1 MTKKKGIIAIIVV
14 ILILFQ
20 VHTIG
25 TRNQMKL
32 KRMITHWEL
41 LQGAI

>member
-14 ILILFQ
+14 ILIIIQ

-32 KRMITHWEL
+32 K
-41 LQGAI
+41 G